1 MGQCYRYR
9 ETRENLVPCSRCQ
22 ARHTALFR
30 MSETWKVE
38 TWREEKQEDSCSSCS
53 SYLLLESSDDTEIIT
68 VDAECVPG
76 VPSEIESSF
85 LLERLLEVYRQAMES
100 IRLAQEDGGAP
111 GSVPHDTDTD
121 QAQDTDAT
129 QTQDTQDTQAT
140 H

>member
-1 MGQCYRYR
+1 
-9 ETRENLVPCSRCQ
+9 
-22 ARHTALFR
+22 

-38 TWREEKQEDSCSSCS
+38 TWREEEQEDSCSSCS

-68 VDAECVPG
+68 VDAERVPG

-85 LLERLLEVYRQAMES
+85 LMERLLEAYRQAMES